1 MEIASLLIY
10 FEQSHQEQN
19 LLFLSFIEK
28 WYSQLVISLSLNPYF
43 LPSILSNFFKIWV
56 LLEEE
61 KKGLIIFFCEA
72 NNLGLRVW
80 ATSKKWMLSAFAIKS
95 SFTGSWSSAEKS
107 TKKSWS
113 TSVKGTRFQ
122 TLSPTRNRNRTSP
135 RSRLSFAL
143 HWQASLC
150 CLWTASRQ
158 SWVSKFLIGW
168 IKLELERF
176 LNLPISKFNFKS
188 EL

>member
-1 MEIASLLIY
+1 M
-10 FEQSHQEQN
+10 
-19 LLFLSFIEK
+19 SFY
-28 WYSQLVISLSLNPYF
+28 W
-43 LPSILSNFFKIWV
+43 
-56 LLEEE
+56 
-61 KKGLIIFFCEA
+61 KKKKAFDYLFCEA

-80 ATSKKWMLSAFAIKS
+80 ATSKNWMLSPFAIKS